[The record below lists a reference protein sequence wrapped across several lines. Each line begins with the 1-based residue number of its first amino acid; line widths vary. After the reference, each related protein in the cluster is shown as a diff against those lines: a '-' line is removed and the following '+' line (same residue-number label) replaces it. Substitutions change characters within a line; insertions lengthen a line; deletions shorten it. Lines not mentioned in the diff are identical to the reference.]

1 MGNYYFTCDE
11 VEVHG
16 DEVYLVEAK
25 HTETDEFPKK
35 GDIKDGLLKLA
46 LFTNLRKVTV
56 EGHQYRAVPFLKL
69 TTRSRKLSLSD
80 TQADILESVKKE
92 AALNGF
98 GIRINDRSVNLT

>member
-1 MGNYYFTCDE
+1 
-11 VEVHG
+11 
-16 DEVYLVEAK
+16 
-25 HTETDEFPKK
+25 
-35 GDIKDGLLKLA
+35 
-46 LFTNLRKVTV
+46 
-56 EGHQYRAVPFLKL
+56 LKL